1 MQVNIFKK
9 IRLLALLSLPFL
21 ITTSAFAQSLPT
33 VSVNPNPVNIVDAPI
48 VRPGTATSSENKS
61 VEMEVTNT
69 SQEELTLFAAPI
81 VEVSRTI
88 TTSTFVRPIV
98 PLPNSN
104 QGANRLKPGA
114 KGRVTIFC
122 NPLLV
127 GDLTGAVEIR
137 GVTSTNANLR
147 AFATIPVKCN
157 GVASKDSA
165 RFSLKLSKAGIN
177 DVVDIQVKSGGSIV
191 KQLKCQ
197 ANPGNNKP
205 SVSGCDLQV
214 AKGVQIEVITKSSDF
229 ARFINSTG
237 SAKCQ
242 AKVCTFRLDEDSSV
256 TASFKPTV
264 SFPPVKK

>member
-61 VEMEVTNT
+61 VDMEITNT
-69 SQEELTLFAAPI
+69 SQEDLTLFAIPI
-81 VEVSRTI
+81 VEVDRTI
-88 TTSTFVRPIV
+88 KTSIFVRPIV
-98 PLPNSN
+98 PVPNSN
-104 QGANRLKPGA
+104 QGPNRLKPGA

-127 GDLTGAVEIR
+127 GDLTGAVEIK
-137 GVTSTNANLR
+137 GDLGSTR
-147 AFATIPVKCN
+147 TFATIPVKCN